1 MTIARILLI
10 VALLVGI
17 VIRSC
22 TNSVYLDNLI
32 KKIKLLRLA
41 SSNKAVAGSE
51 YNAIENSLGSLAE
64 QKDNIKN
71 AELTDCTRTIYRFV
85 MGLIPAVLACL
96 LEKTIIDFVETAAG
110 FLAPPFI
117 IIFPACLCLKMYKNG
132 DQGISKSTSYFA
144 WFMIIVVGVGSY
156 ICVTLKL
163 FYH

>member
-10 VALLVGI
+10 VALTVGI

-22 TNSVYLDNLI
+22 TNCIYLDNLI
-32 KKIKLLRLA
+32 KKIKIIRLT
-41 SSNKAVAGSE
+41 SSQKAVSDTE
-51 YNAIENSLGSLAE
+51 YNNIENSSGSLDT
-64 QKDNIKN
+64 QKEIIKK
-71 AELTDCTRTIYRFV
+71 AELSDCTRTVYRFI
-85 MGLIPAVLACL
+85 MGVIPAVLACL

-132 DQGISKSTSYFA
+132 EKGISKSTTYFA

-163 FYH
+163 FFH